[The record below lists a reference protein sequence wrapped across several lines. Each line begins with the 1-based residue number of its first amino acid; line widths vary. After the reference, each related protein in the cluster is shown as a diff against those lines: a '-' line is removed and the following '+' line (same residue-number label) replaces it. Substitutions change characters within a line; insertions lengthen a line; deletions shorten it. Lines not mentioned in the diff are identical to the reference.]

1 MSLRRA
7 PEGAGP
13 QGLPPSTFLFLPIQL
28 SNSSVFRKTRRSSK
42 TWALQPHNLSGRTSV
57 APMYYRRW
65 AHPRNSRRSVPRGR
79 VSSSAVDGR
88 CIAPASFGCQ
98 QPIQKKFEKL
108 HFPRISGLLQ
118 RTNPSRA
125 AAALEKNRAPNLGHD
140 RRAWSEA
147 YRRVR
152 SGRRQGSFA
161 RAAVLGRSGRLKTI
175 GRT

>member
-1 MSLRRA
+1 MAA
-7 PEGAGP
+7 PKMPKHSRKRPART
-13 QGLPPSTFLFLPIQL
+13 PPSTFLFLPIQL

-98 QPIQKKFEKL
+98 QPIQKKFEKV
-108 HFPRISGLLQ
+108 HFPS
-118 RTNPSRA
+118 N
-125 AAALEKNRAPNLGHD
+125 
-140 RRAWSEA
+140 
-147 YRRVR
+147 
-152 SGRRQGSFA
+152 
-161 RAAVLGRSGRLKTI
+161 SGRLRRTI
-175 GRT
+175 FRCVAVLRGKIRTPNLSHDRGAWSGA